1 LQPKS
6 QTPAAIPASLL
17 RTNRQADPVMEE
29 KIKAL
34 LHLNGSFLREI
45 REYKNVSF
53 ESMMDYIKIK
63 KTYLHELEKLPA
75 PVFVRGF
82 VLQYAKSLGIDGEKA
97 ANSYMQFY
105 RSRRPTH

>member
-1 LQPKS
+1 
-6 QTPAAIPASLL
+6 
-17 RTNRQADPVMEE
+17 MEE

-63 KTYLHELEKLPA
+63 KTYLHALENDELEKLPA